1 MRLRDQAPEST
12 LPLEGEDLYWML
24 LCILGIPTT
33 KHRVGATNLSGRIL
47 YFNNHGF
54 ERVLEQAVWT
64 DSKDTQ
70 VTKTLSLLVRNVR
83 RDRDQTEKQ
92 VSQRSSGLATWRGV
106 GGCVT
111 RGKAIS
117 LSFEEFGLTSG

>member
-1 MRLRDQAPEST
+1 
-12 LPLEGEDLYWML
+12 ML

-33 KHRVGATNLSGRIL
+33 KHRVGATNLSGGIL
-47 YFNNHGF
+47 YFSNYGF

-64 DSKDTQ
+64 DSEGAQ
-70 VTKTLSLLVRNVR
+70 VTKTLSLLVRNVWC
-83 RDRDQTEKQ
+83 DRDQTEKQ
-92 VSQRSSGLATWRGV
+92 VSQQGSGLARWRGV

-117 LSFEEFGLTSG
+117 LSFEEFRLTGG